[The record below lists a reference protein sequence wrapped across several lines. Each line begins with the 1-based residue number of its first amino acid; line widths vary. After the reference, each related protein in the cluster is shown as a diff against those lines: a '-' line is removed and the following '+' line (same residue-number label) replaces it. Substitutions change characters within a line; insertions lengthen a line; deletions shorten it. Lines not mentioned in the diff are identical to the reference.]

1 MKISSN
7 QIAFSNSSE
16 ISTFGIVVD
25 LHDEGGRILA
35 LETVLQTGDSELRNL
50 VSMAQA
56 LRKKYLVAAGRFD
69 GIGGIF
75 GAVCDDDEN
84 LIVIFQAANARLK
97 ETGSYTTAWMIKPD
111 ACAALL
117 EKASQQNDQKGGK

>member
-1 MKISSN
+1 MNISPN

-35 LETVLQTGDSELRNL
+35 LETVLQTGNSELRNL

-56 LRKKYLVAAGRFD
+56 LGKKYLVAAGRFD
-69 GIGGIF
+69 GIGIF

-84 LIVIFQAANARLK
+84 LIVTFQAANVRLK
-97 ETGSYTTAWMIKPD
+97 EIGSPTTGWMIKPD

-117 EKASQQNDQKGGK
+117 EKASQQNDQKGG

>member
-1 MKISSN
+1 MNISPN

-35 LETVLQTGDSELRNL
+35 QETVLQTGDSELRNL

-69 GIGGIF
+69 GIGIF

>member
-1 MKISSN
+1 MKISTN

-35 LETVLQTGDSELRNL
+35 QETVLQTGDSELRNL

-56 LRKKYLVAAGRFD
+56 LGKKYLVAAGRFD
-69 GIGGIF
+69 GIGIF

>member
-1 MKISSN
+1 MNISPN

-35 LETVLQTGDSELRNL
+35 QETVLQTGDSELRNL

-56 LRKKYLVAAGRFD
+56 LGKKYLVAAGRFD
-69 GIGGIF
+69 GIGIF
-75 GAVCDDDEN
+75 GVVCDDNEG
-84 LIVIFQAANARLK
+84 LIAAFQMANARLK

-117 EKASQQNDQKGGK
+117 EKASQQNDQKGG

>member
-1 MKISSN
+1 MNISPN

-35 LETVLQTGDSELRNL
+35 LETVLQTGNSELRNL

-56 LRKKYLVAAGRFD
+56 LGKKYLVAAGRFD
-69 GIGGIF
+69 GTGIF
-75 GAVCDDDEN
+75 GVVCDDDEN

-97 ETGSYTTAWMIKPD
+97 ETGSYTTAWMSKPD

-117 EKASQQNDQKGGK
+117 EKASQQNDQKGG